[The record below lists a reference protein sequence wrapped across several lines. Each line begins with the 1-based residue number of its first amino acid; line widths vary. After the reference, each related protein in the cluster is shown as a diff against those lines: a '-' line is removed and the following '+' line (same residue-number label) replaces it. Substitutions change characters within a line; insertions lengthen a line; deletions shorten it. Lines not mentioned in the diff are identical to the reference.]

1 MRGDFR
7 GLSFIGSL
15 ILGLYLLNSAFSWVL
30 IPNSLEKVTPII
42 DAIAGIV
49 LILFGVTSLLRPP
62 SMYGRGYY

>member
-7 GLSFIGSL
+7 GLSFIAGL
-15 ILGLYLLNSAFSWVL
+15 LLGLYLLNSAFSWIV
-30 IPNSLEKVTPII
+30 IPNSLEKITFIV

-62 SMYGRGYY
+62 AMYNRGYY